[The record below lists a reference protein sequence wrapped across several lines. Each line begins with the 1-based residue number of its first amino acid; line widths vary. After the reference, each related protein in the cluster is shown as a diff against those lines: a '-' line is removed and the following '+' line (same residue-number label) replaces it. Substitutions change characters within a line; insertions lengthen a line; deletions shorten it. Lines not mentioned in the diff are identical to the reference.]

1 MMMYF
6 EQNPIIGISIL
17 VGVVFMVFA
26 ALLGFLLVR
35 AHAKSRLGKRI
46 AMASGGAVT
55 GNDRARDQKKA
66 NQKRLLVQS
75 KINEIEA
82 AAKKKKADRVTIAQ
96 RLETAGMQI
105 KARNFHI
112 VSAVLGVVAFG
123 AALVAGVGVVAALL
137 AMTTMGLGAPRLYL
151 SRKIK
156 RRMKAF
162 VDAFPDAVDVVV
174 RGIQSGLPLGECMNI
189 ISTEAQPPVSHE
201 FRDIMESMRLGLPLA
216 EAMERATKR
225 IPVPEFRFFGI
236 VLSIQA
242 ETGGN
247 LAETLSNL
255 SGILR
260 ARKKMKGKVL
270 AMAAEARTTAMV
282 IGCLPF
288 LMGMLL
294 FVTSPDYITV
304 LFTDALG
311 QIMIAAG
318 ITSMAIGV
326 LVMSKMVNF
335 KI

>member
-1 MMMYF
+1 MLEYF
-6 EQNPIIGISIL
+6 DQNPVIALSIMAA
-17 VGVVFMVFA
+17 VVFGFFA

-35 AHAKSRLGKRI
+35 AHTKSRLGKRI
-46 AMASGGAVT
+46 AMAAGAAP
-55 GNDRARDQKKA
+55 GEDRSVDKKKA
-66 NQKRLLVQS
+66 AQKRMLVQS

-82 AAKKKKADRVTIAQ
+82 AAKKKKVDRPGIKQ
-96 RLETAGMQI
+96 RLETAGMQTS
-105 KARNFHI
+105 ARSFHVTSAI
-112 VSAVLGVVAFG
+112 LAAVTFVSVYLADMGLMTALMAAVAFG
-123 AALVAGVGVVAALL
+123 
-137 AMTTMGLGAPRLYL
+137 LGGPRLYL
-151 SRKIK
+151 STRAK

-189 ISTEAQPPVSHE
+189 ISTEAQPPVCDE
-201 FRDIMESMRLGLPLA
+201 FRDIMESMRLGLTLN
-216 EAMERATKR
+216 EAMDRAVKR
-225 IPVPEFRFFGI
+225 VVVPEFRFFGI

-247 LAETLSNL
+247 LAETLGNL
-255 SGILR
+255 SDILR
-260 ARKKMKGKVL
+260 SRKKMKGKVL
-270 AMAAEARTTAMV
+270 AMASEARTTAMV

-288 LMGMLL
+288 LMGLLL

-311 QIMIAAG
+311 QIMIGAG
-318 ITSMAIGV
+318 IVSMVIGT